1 MAVDALNLVRR
12 RKKGPQLTFAHG
24 VMFCAVLSSDD
35 AKLLLEANDDK
46 QRGLGGRVTARYL
59 RDMEGGRFY
68 PIDSIVIT
76 EAGTMINGQHRM
88 SALAQW
94 PNAKMEF
101 PVFVVAAGKVEKKV
115 RATIDIGKTR
125 SLADIGRLLGLEV
138 PPVLLRAY
146 SMEAGN
152 GRPSQILTR
161 SEIPECVEA
170 DDVSM
175 AVVPFVMRYK
185 RSKVPQMAAFL
196 RCARKDRD
204 AAENF
209 FSAVFS
215 RVPTVNKKFDTTA
228 NTLVR
233 YLEEVS
239 GLHQQERKDVFA
251 KCLFAW
257 NCWRNGETL
266 NRMPNKSFPPPEIV

>member
-12 RKKGPQLTFAHG
+12 RKKGSQLSLAHG
-24 VMFCAVLSSDD
+24 TFFISVLSTAD
-35 AKLLLEANDDK
+35 AKLLLEALDDK
-46 QRGLGGRVTARYL
+46 QRGMSARVVARYL
-59 RDMEGGRFY
+59 RDLEGGRFF
-68 PIDSIVIT
+68 PIMPIVVT
-76 EAGTMINGQHRM
+76 EAGTVIDGQHRIA
-88 SALAQW
+88 ALAQQ

-101 PVFVVAAGKVEKKV
+101 PIFAVAAGKIEKKV

-125 SLADIGRLLGLEV
+125 SLADIGRLLGLGV

-152 GRPSQILTR
+152 GRASMVLTR
-161 SEIPECVEA
+161 SEIPACVEA

-175 AVVPFVMRYK
+175 AVVPFCMRYK
-185 RSKVPQMAAFL
+185 SVKVAQMAAFL

-204 AAENF
+204 AAEAF
-209 FSAVFS
+209 FGAVFS
-215 RVPTVNKKFDTTA
+215 KIPTVNKQFDTTA

-233 YLEEVS
+233 YLDEVS
-239 GLHQQERKDVFA
+239 GLHAQERKDVFA

-266 NRMPNKSFPPPEIV
+266 TRMPNKSFPPPVIV